1 MSLDGDFA
9 GPAMGFEYTVSG
21 ALLIQVYGIFCHS
34 SGIKYFVLPAWILGI
49 QFIDMN

>member
-21 ALLIQVYGIFCHS
+21 ALLIQLYGIFCHS
-34 SGIKYFVLPAWILGI
+34 SGITYFVLPG
-49 QFIDMN
+49 F